1 MATIQ
6 SAKEKYAR
14 KTGPGSSAV
23 AKYNAAKGRMTA
35 NYGAGMSRF
44 LGGSPAG
51 HVLASY
57 SAGISAAQYRGGDP
71 DKWER
76 NLRAAMLGG

>member
-1 MATIQ
+1 MATLA

-14 KTGPGSSAV
+14 KTAAGA
-23 AKYNAAKGRMTA
+23 AKYNAAKPRMA
-35 NYGAGMSRF
+35 SNYASGMARF
-44 LGGSPAG
+44 LGGPPAG
-51 HVLASY
+51 HVVASY
-57 SAGISAAQYRGGDP
+57 QAGINAAQYRGGDP

>member
-14 KTGPGSSAV
+14 KTGTTGVSN
-23 AKYNAAKGRMTA
+23 YNAAKGRMPG
-35 NYGAGMSRF
+35 NYAAGLQRF
-44 LGGSPAG
+44 LGRPVAGS
-51 HVLASY
+51 VLASY
-57 SAGISAAQYRGGDP
+57 QAGISAAQYRGGDA

-76 NLRAAMLGG
+76 NLIAKLTGA